1 MLINDFPHEMGFTAD
16 YHRFRLPDLDQFQGF
31 PELTWHIH
39 QASRSGGCQSGKH
52 ENVKR
57 RFAATIICG
66 MGLFNDIHSCFPVFQ
81 IQNDSPLCVM
91 FLAI

>member
-1 MLINDFPHEMGFTAD
+1 MRWASQRIIIDSDFLTSTSFKA
-16 YHRFRLPDLDQFQGF
+16 FRK
-31 PELTWHIH
+31 LTWHIH

>member
-1 MLINDFPHEMGFTAD
+1 MRWASQRIIIDSDFLTSTE
-16 YHRFRLPDLDQFQGF
+16 FQGF

-66 MGLFNDIHSCFPVFQ
+66 MGLFNDIHSCFPVLQ